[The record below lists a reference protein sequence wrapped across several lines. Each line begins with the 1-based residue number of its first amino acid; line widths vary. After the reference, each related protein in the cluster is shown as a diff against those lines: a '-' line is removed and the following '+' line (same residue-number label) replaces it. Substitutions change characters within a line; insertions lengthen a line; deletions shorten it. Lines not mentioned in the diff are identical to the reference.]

1 MDVMFQSETTNQDRE
16 RAARVGVKVGVGEV
30 FNINVNND
38 VNTSESNKITLENF
52 LIELGEEILRK
63 V

>member
-1 MDVMFQSETTNQDRE
+1 MFQSETTNQDRE